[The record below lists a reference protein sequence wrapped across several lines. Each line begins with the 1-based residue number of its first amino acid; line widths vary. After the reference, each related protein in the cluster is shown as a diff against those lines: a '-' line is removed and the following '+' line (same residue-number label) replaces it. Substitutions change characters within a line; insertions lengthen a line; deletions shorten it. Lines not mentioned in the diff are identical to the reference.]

1 MPSIVPPGYTRG
13 PILFLGP
20 TSEAHELRPLL
31 QRFWN
36 EAGGYGGRILVI
48 GAGGNHQQLASYSQ
62 TLTAMEADTVQS
74 LIVATREDANA
85 APNLRQVDE
94 ATGLLLVAE
103 NGLQLA
109 GLLGGTGLAQA
120 LRRANARGKTIG
132 GVGRSGAVLC
142 QHMIAYETR
151 ADHPHPFLHR
161 GLIQF
166 APGLGLVNRLAL
178 DVEQNAGVDLHSGL
192 ARLLTAVA
200 YNPFLIGVSLEADTG
215 IVVYPDTTLEVF
227 GRHNVLVV
235 DGGPITHTSLHA
247 SDDTQPP
254 SVLNTTVHVLA
265 HGYTFNFD
273 LRTAQ
278 PPPPS
283 DIPSEGATDHVTF

>member
-20 TSEAHELRPLL
+20 SSEPSQVQPLL
-31 QRFWN
+31 QRFWA
-36 EAGGYGGRILVI
+36 EAGGYGGRILLI
-48 GAGGNHQQLASYSQ
+48 GAGNQQPLASYQ
-62 TLTAMEADTVQS
+62 QALTAMEADRVQGLMINS
-74 LIVATREDANA
+74 REAANRE
-85 APNLRQVDE
+85 PNLRQVDD
-94 ATGLLLVAE
+94 ATGILLVVE

-151 ADHPHPFLHR
+151 TDHPHPFLQPR
-161 GLIQF
+161 LIQF

-178 DVEQNAGVDLHSGL
+178 DVEPHATTDLHSGL

-200 YNPFLIGVSLEADTG
+200 YNPFLVGVSLEADTG

-227 GRHNVLVV
+227 GRYNVIVV

-247 SDDTQPP
+247 SDETQPP
-254 SVLNTTVHVLA
+254 SVLNSTVHVLA

-273 LRTAQ
+273 QRVAQ
-278 PPPPS
+278 PPPAS
-283 DIPSEGATDHVTF
+283 DIPTEGATEHVTF

>member
-20 TSEAHELRPLL
+20 TTAAGEVRALL
-31 QRFWN
+31 QRFWA
-36 EAGGYGGRILVI
+36 EAGGYGARILLI
-48 GAGGNHQQLASYSQ
+48 GASGNQATFAVYRQA
-62 TLTAMEADTVQS
+62 LTDMEADTVQAVT
-74 LIVATREDANA
+74 LTTREEANQA
-85 APNLRQVDE
+85 ANLQQVDD
-94 ATGLLLVAE
+94 ATGILLVAD

-120 LRRANARGKTIG
+120 LRRANARGKAIG

-151 ADHPHPFLHR
+151 TSNPHPFLHR
-161 GLIQF
+161 RLIQF

-178 DVEQNAGVDLHSGL
+178 DVEDNGAADLHSGL

-200 YNPFLIGVSLEADTG
+200 YNPFLVGVSLEADTG
-215 IVVYPDTTLEVF
+215 IVVYADTTLEVF
-227 GRHNVLVV
+227 GRYNTIVV
-235 DGGPITHTSLHA
+235 DGGPITHTSLHG

-254 SVLNTTVHVLA
+254 SLLNATVHVLA

-273 LRTAQ
+273 QRIAQ
-278 PPPPS
+278 PPHPS
-283 DIPSEGATDHVTF
+283 DIPTEGATDHVTF

>member
-20 TSEAHELRPLL
+20 SSEPSQVQPLL
-31 QRFWN
+31 QRFWA
-36 EAGGYGGRILVI
+36 EAGGYGGRLLLI
-48 GAGGNHQQLASYSQ
+48 GAGNQQPLASYQ
-62 TLTAMEADTVQS
+62 QALTAMEADTVQG
-74 LIVATREDANA
+74 LMINNREAANSE
-85 APNLRQVDE
+85 PNLRQVDD
-94 ATGLLLVAE
+94 ATGILLVVE

-151 ADHPHPFLHR
+151 IDHPHPFLQPQ
-161 GLIQF
+161 LIQF

-178 DVEQNAGVDLHSGL
+178 DVEPHATTDLHSGL

-200 YNPFLIGVSLEADTG
+200 YNPFLVGVSLEADTG

-227 GRHNVLVV
+227 GRYNVIVV

-247 SDDTQPP
+247 SDETQPP
-254 SVLNTTVHVLA
+254 TVLNSTVHVLA

-273 LRTAQ
+273 QRVAH
-278 PPPPS
+278 PPPS
-283 DIPSEGATDHVTF
+283 SDIPTEGATEHVTF

>member
-20 TSEAHELRPLL
+20 TSETAELRPLL

-36 EAGGYGGRILVI
+36 EAGGYGGRLLLI
-48 GAGGNHQQLASYSQ
+48 GAGSTAL
-62 TLTAMEADTVQS
+62 LTTYAEALKTMEADSVQT
-74 LIVATREDANA
+74 LRIAQREDANHERH
-85 APNLRQVDE
+85 LHQVDE
-94 ATGLLLVAE
+94 ATGILLVAE
-103 NGLQLA
+103 NGLHLA

-120 LRRANARGKTIG
+120 LRRANAHGKTIG

-142 QHMIAYETR
+142 QHMIADEAR
-151 ADHPHPFLHR
+151 ATHAHPFLHR
-161 GLIQF
+161 RLIQF

-178 DVEQNAGVDLHSGL
+178 DVEQSATTDLHGGL

-227 GRHNVLVV
+227 GRYNALVV

-247 SDDTQPP
+247 SDESQPP
-254 SVLNTTVHVLA
+254 AVLNTVVHVLA
-265 HGYTFNFD
+265 AGYTFNFD
-273 LRTAQ
+273 QRVAQ

-283 DIPSEGATDHVTF
+283 DIPTEGAIDHVTF